1 MSLWA
6 IVAVAGIAVL
16 LGAVVQGMIG
26 LGIALVASPVIVLL
40 DPTLM
45 PGAMIFCGAVLPL
58 MTLISEHD
66 DIDWRGLAWAFP
78 WRFVGTAIGG
88 WLVATASPE
97 ALGLMVGCFVL
108 IAVGL
113 SMISWRP
120 RPSPVALSVGAL
132 VSGIGG
138 TATSVGGPPMA
149 LVYQHQRPAM
159 LRSTLAFYFLV
170 SSTISLI
177 ALAWY
182 GELGW
187 HQLRVGLLL
196 LPFVAAGFMASLY
209 LRRRLDT
216 ERVRSLVLVV
226 SAASAVILIVR
237 ALL

>member
-6 IVAVAGIAVL
+6 IVVISGVAVL

-26 LGIALVASPVIVLL
+26 LGVALVASPVIVLL
-40 DPTLM
+40 DASLM
-45 PGAMIFCGAVLPL
+45 PGAMIICGAVLPL

-88 WLVATASPE
+88 WLVAVASAD
-97 ALGLMVGCFVL
+97 ALGLMVGVFVL
-108 IAVGL
+108 VAVGL
-113 SMISWRP
+113 SLISWRP
-120 RPSPVALSVGAL
+120 RPSPTALSIGAL

-149 LVYQHQRPAM
+149 LVYQHQRPSM
-159 LRSTLAFYFLV
+159 LRSTLAFYFLISSSV
-170 SSTISLI
+170 SLVALSL
-177 ALAWY
+177 Y

-187 HQLRVGLLL
+187 HQVRVGLLL
-196 LPFVAAGFMASLY
+196 LPFVAAGFLGSLA
-209 LRRRLDT
+209 LRRRVDP
-216 ERVRSLVLVV
+216 ERVRSLVLLV
-226 SAASAVILIVR
+226 SATSAVILVVR

>member
-16 LGAVVQGMIG
+16 IGAVVQGMIG
-26 LGIALVASPVIVLL
+26 LGVALVASPVIVLL

-45 PGAMIFCGAVLPL
+45 PGSMILCGAVLPIL
-58 MTLISEHD
+58 TLVTEHD

-88 WLVATASPE
+88 WLVAVASAD
-97 ALGLMVGCFVL
+97 ALGLMVGVFVL
-108 IAVGL
+108 VAVGL

-120 RPSPVALSVGAL
+120 RPSPTALSIGAL

-149 LVYQHQRPAM
+149 LVYQHQRPSM

-177 ALAWY
+177 TLSLY
-182 GELGW
+182 GQLGW
-187 HQLRVGLLL
+187 VQIRMGLLL
-196 LPFVAAGFMASLY
+196 LPFVVLGFIGSLY
-209 LRRRLDT
+209 VRRLVDP
-216 ERVRSLVLVV
+216 EKVRSLVLVV
-226 SAASAVILIVR
+226 SAASSIVLIVR